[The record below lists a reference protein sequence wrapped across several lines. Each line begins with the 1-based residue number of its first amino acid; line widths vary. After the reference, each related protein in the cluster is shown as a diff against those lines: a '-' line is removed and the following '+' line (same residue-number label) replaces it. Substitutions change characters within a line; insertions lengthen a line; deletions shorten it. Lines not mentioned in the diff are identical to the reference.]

1 MMRAVVILPSTDKG
15 LNRTYAGRACSMAVS
30 DALEFDLPVG
40 DGPAGPEGDETIYC
54 DFSMLPEELGQ
65 RAGRALASMAAAL
78 RGDDSEFPWGEPDP
92 VGVGIALQVLSL
104 LPERTKAGKGPVYR
118 IAFHEVSPDAED
130 AGEGPPAPDRS
141 DPAAVPGAAVGDDRR
156 SIKRFLSTR
165 EAADYLGLSPKT
177 LGRWRVTGEGPRY
190 IKRRTRVF
198 YEVVDLDA
206 WMEEGKRR
214 FTAEA
219 VEK

>member
-1 MMRAVVILPSTDKG
+1 MVVLPSTDKA

-30 DALEFDLPVG
+30 DALEFDVPVG

-78 RGDDSEFPWGEPDP
+78 RGDDSEFPRGEPDP
-92 VGVGIALQVLSL
+92 VGVGIGLQVLSF

-130 AGEGPPAPDRS
+130 AGEGPPAPDLIR
-141 DPAAVPGAAVGDDRR
+141 PRRR
-156 SIKRFLSTR
+156 SGGS
-165 EAADYLGLSPKT
+165 G
-177 LGRWRVTGEGPRY
+177 G
-190 IKRRTRVF
+190 
-198 YEVVDLDA
+198 
-206 WMEEGKRR
+206 
-214 FTAEA
+214 
-219 VEK
+219 

>member
-1 MMRAVVILPSTDKG
+1 MRAVVVLPSTDKE

-40 DGPAGPEGDETIYC
+40 DGPAGPESDETIYC

-92 VGVGIALQVLSL
+92 VGVGIALQVLSF
-104 LPERTKAGKGPVYR
+104 LPERTKIGRGPVYR
-118 IAFHEVSPDAED
+118 IAFHEVAPDAGAEGD
-130 AGEGPPAPDRS
+130 QASSRDRHGEFVFAKGS
-141 DPAAVPGAAVGDDRR
+141 VGNGSRR
-156 SIKRFLSTR
+156 TKRYFNAK
-165 EAADYLGLSPKT
+165 EAAAYLGLSART
-177 LGRWRVTGEGPRY
+177 LNRMRAPGKGPRY
-190 IKRRTRVF
+190 TKRGRRVI
-198 YEVVDLDA
+198 YDVVDLDA

-214 FTAEA
+214 FTAEE
-219 VEK
+219 VEE